1 MIPGGISDNVNISN
15 AFSYSIV
22 NILLQTLTSVL
33 LKGNLEYQRG
43 NYRKAMK
50 VINSIPQSSLSF
62 KYVIFIFAV

>member
-1 MIPGGISDNVNISN
+1 MCSFPIS
-15 AFSYSIV
+15 F
-22 NILLQTLTSVL
+22 QTLTSVI

-62 KYVIFIFAV
+62 KLVVKLMVIVEWEELMPLSPEF